1 MPAGRA
7 TSFRTAASQA
17 SRGKDGQAGSG
28 PPPGEALLQTSAM
41 LAAMAAERARAAARR
56 LRNSYRMEG
65 HRSKRMSQLLVKADA
80 GVLTSAEGDE
90 LDRLVTE
97 FEKKTLAMAQA
108 LVASFESPEQLDP
121 ANRQSSR

>member
-1 MPAGRA
+1 M
-7 TSFRTAASQA
+7 ASVELTIDQILDA
-17 SRGKDGQAGSG
+17 VRQLPDRQRQK
-28 PPPGEALLQTSAM
+28 LLRE
-41 LAAMAAERARAAARR
+41 LAKSSPAERARAAARR

-108 LVASFESPEQLDP
+108 VVASFESPEQLDP